1 MKSLKCMLV
10 GDTLV
15 PSAVSSVDTGSEF
28 AVQLPYSEG
37 SITVRN
43 ARTRKSFQLTNG
55 HATIPAGTIV
65 EGGYTIGYKAG
76 PLDPGV
82 NICCA
87 ICVDGKILFLWDNRY
102 LAPFCKRVR
111 ALEEKVGILEKT
123 VRELADKVYGY
134 KLF

>member
-1 MKSLKCMLV
+1 MKNLKCILV

-15 PSAVSSVDTGSEF
+15 PSSVSSIDAGSEF
-28 AVQLPYSEG
+28 VVQLPYSEG

-43 ARTRKSFQLTNG
+43 ARTRRSFPLING
-55 HATIPAGTIV
+55 QATVPAGTVV
-65 EGGYTIGYKAG
+65 EGGYTVGYKSS

-82 NICCA
+82 NICRA
-87 ICVDGKILFLWDNRY
+87 ICMDGKILFIWDNRY

-111 ALEEKVGILEKT
+111 TLEEKVGILEKT
-123 VRELADKVYGY
+123 VHELADKVYGY

>member
-15 PSAVSSVDTGSEF
+15 PTSVSSVDAGSEF
-28 AVQLPYSEG
+28 AVKLPHADG

-43 ARTRKSFQLTNG
+43 ARLRKAFQLSG
-55 HATIPAGTIV
+55 GQAIIPAGTVV
-65 EGGYTIGYKAG
+65 EGSYTIGYKAT

-82 NICCA
+82 NICRA

-102 LAPFCKRVR
+102 LAPLCKRVGS
-111 ALEEKVGILEKT
+111 LEEKVGILEKT